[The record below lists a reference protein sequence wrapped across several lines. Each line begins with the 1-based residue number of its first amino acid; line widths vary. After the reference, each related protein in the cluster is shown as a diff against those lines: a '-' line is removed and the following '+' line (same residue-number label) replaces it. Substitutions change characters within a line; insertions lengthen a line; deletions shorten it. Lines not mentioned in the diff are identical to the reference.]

1 MSTTENYPKRIIFV
15 SGYSYKSHDRVVMLE
30 NFLQN
35 IASNYRGPKIMAHNE
50 FFDDDFSSIY
60 IVRKKEL
67 AEKKSAFYTDVLFNA
82 ALPSTST
89 LFLVIPNLTLR
100 TVLQYLALLDDI
112 KKRVY
117 FVFDTS
123 FLCGLTNITRPE

>member
-15 SGYSYKSHDRVVMLE
+15 SGYSYTSYGKVSKLE

-35 IASNYRGPKIMAHNE
+35 ISSNYRGPKIMAHND
-50 FFDDDFSSIY
+50 FFDDDFTSMF

-67 AEKKSAFYTDVLFNA
+67 AEKKSAFYTDVLFNV

-100 TVLQYLALLDDI
+100 TVL
-112 KKRVY
+112 
-117 FVFDTS
+117 
-123 FLCGLTNITRPE
+123 